1 MSGQES
7 PGRSSSDYYGS
18 SSAPSQADIQAQ
30 VAAML
35 ASMPQEV
42 RQQLEQ
48 LAKADENTRR
58 AALEA
63 CDAKIRTNIEFILQ
77 FM

>member
-7 PGRSSSDYYGS
+7 PGRSSSGYYGS
-18 SSAPSQADIQAQ
+18 SSAPSKADIQAK

-48 LAKADENTRR
+48 LAKADESTRR
-58 AALEA
+58 AALDA
-63 CDAKIRTNIEFILQ
+63 CDDKTRMNIEFILH